1 MFLSHAQVARVLQV
15 AAGSRVR
22 KSVAGGVD
30 ACTEQEADAASCV
43 SVSVPVTVSVSV
55 SVSVRACVLS
65 VSTSVAPLT
74 PRAGMYS
81 QSWKVGH
88 LLRCLCGLI
97 GNRLVMYVCMS

>member
-55 SVSVRACVLS
+55 SVRVCVLS

-74 PRAGMYS
+74 PRAGMSS